1 MNDNAILAS
10 LRGGL
15 IVSCQAYAGEVLFGA
30 DVMSR
35 MALAAKEGGAV
46 GIRANSPQDIAEIKA
61 RTALP
66 VIGIWKERYADSSI
80 YITPTMREIASV
92 CEAGSDIVAIDA
104 TDRPRPGGALLPALI
119 AETRSRYPDV
129 LLMADVSTL
138 KEGLEAE
145 RLGFDIVST
154 TLSGYT
160 PYSPVND
167 GPDLALVGELA
178 KALRLPV
185 FAEGRISTPEQAAAC
200 LRSGAYAVVV
210 GSAITRPELI
220 TKRFVDRIV
229 RSAISG

>member
-1 MNDNAILAS
+1 MNSNAILAS

-46 GIRANSPQDIAEIKA
+46 GIRANSPEDIAEIKS

-66 VIGIWKERYADSSI
+66 IIGIWKESYDDSTI
-80 YITPTMREIASV
+80 YITPTMREIAAV

-104 TDRPRPGGALLPALI
+104 TERPRPGGVQLPELI
-119 AETRSRYPDV
+119 AETRSRYPGV
-129 LLMADVSTL
+129 LLMADVSTFE
-138 KEGLEAE
+138 EGLEAQ

-160 PYSPVND
+160 PYSPAHE

-178 KALRLPV
+178 KALRIPV
-185 FAEGRISTPEQAAAC
+185 FAEGRIATPDQAAAC
-200 LRSGAYAVVV
+200 LLSGAYAIVV
-210 GSAITRPELI
+210 GGAITRPEQI